1 MDGESFR
8 ILFIRRGVERGL
20 AWMDNER
27 VVNSV
32 VKAVVSQWL
41 LPFVPDNEAPIP
53 LTNFLS
59 RAAKARGP
67 IRSFPGTNHAIAG
80 PATYIRCARECLCAG
95 CGEPLVLMF
104 HRQKPVPQ
112 TPGIDRIDPTSLH
125 ARYPPDFVPFTN
137 QPATE
142 MNPSFRVACFVNV
155 IQEEYI
161 I

>member
-20 AWMDNER
+20 AWVDNEQ

-80 PATYIRCARECLCAG
+80 PVTYIHTVRPSVFVCRLRRTAG
-95 CGEPLVLMF
+95 
-104 HRQKPVPQ
+104 
-112 TPGIDRIDPTSLH
+112 
-125 ARYPPDFVPFTN
+125 
-137 QPATE
+137 
-142 MNPSFRVACFVNV
+142 VNV
-155 IQEEYI
+155 PSAETGSPDTGNRSN
-161 I
+161 

>member
-27 VVNSV
+27 MVNSV

-59 RAAKARGP
+59 RASKSKGSDPFFSRYKSRDRGP
-67 IRSFPGTNHAIAG
+67 SYVHTVRPSVFVCRLRRTAG
-80 PATYIRCARECLCAG
+80 
-95 CGEPLVLMF
+95 
-104 HRQKPVPQ
+104 
-112 TPGIDRIDPTSLH
+112 
-125 ARYPPDFVPFTN
+125 
-137 QPATE
+137 
-142 MNPSFRVACFVNV
+142 VNV
-155 IQEEYI
+155 PSAETGSPDTGNRSN
-161 I
+161 